1 MLTKAIEVD
10 AEIYH
15 LHDPDLIPLGN
26 KLKSN
31 GKKVVFD
38 SHEDIPKQIIDKA
51 WIPKIFRGFISN
63 IYSLYEK
70 NSLKTYDAVITVT
83 PHIVERLSKINPNT
97 VMVTNYPIVNFES
110 NVNRKPNNSICF
122 AGGGV
127 CSQHNHE
134 KNNKSY

>member
-70 NSLKTYDAVITVT
+70 KFI
-83 PHIVERLSKINPNT
+83 
-97 VMVTNYPIVNFES
+97 
-110 NVNRKPNNSICF
+110 
-122 AGGGV
+122 
-127 CSQHNHE
+127 
-134 KNNKSY
+134 KNI